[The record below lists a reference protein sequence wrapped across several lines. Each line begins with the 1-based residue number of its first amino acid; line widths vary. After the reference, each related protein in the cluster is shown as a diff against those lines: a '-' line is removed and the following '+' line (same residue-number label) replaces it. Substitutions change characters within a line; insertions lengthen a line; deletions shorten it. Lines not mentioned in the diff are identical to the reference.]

1 MTLQTFP
8 AAITDTLD
16 SSHATLEIPALIFL
30 RTTACRRAERPINQ
44 RTIRQPATTA
54 GGLEVA
60 YGPAI
65 LKYNNVNYVTKRK
78 DPATDGELDGLLA
91 CRGGDCKG

>member
-1 MTLQTFP
+1 MNDSP
-8 AAITDTLD
+8 ARD
-16 SSHATLEIPALIFL
+16 H
-30 RTTACRRAERPINQ
+30 RRGSR
-44 RTIRQPATTA
+44 
-54 GGLEVA
+54 GA

-91 CRGGDCKG
+91 CRGGNCKGNGNRAIKRVP